1 MMHLR
6 RGAFE
11 YKATGVIGRT
21 TQVPDGGFTLP
32 GTHIQASLTDGV
44 MAGILLRTSFL
55 LKLFLRLPCVS
66 SHGISLDKSL
76 TSIYCTSL
84 QVEKMK
90 LKTTTTILSLSVFG
104 NFNDQ
109 PD

>member
-11 YKATGVIGRT
+11 YKATGVIRT
-21 TQVPDGGFTLP
+21 TEVPDGGFTLP

-55 LKLFLRLPCVS
+55 LKLFLRLPSVS
-66 SHGISLDKSL
+66 SHGISLDKK
-76 TSIYCTSL
+76 I
-84 QVEKMK
+84 
-90 LKTTTTILSLSVFG
+90 
-104 NFNDQ
+104 
-109 PD
+109 